1 MAGERGHCSWP
12 EERRNMLT
20 PYEAALEET
29 AARIMTDVRSMDL
42 SAPSSEQGADAWRD
56 VSLKKYTK
64 VRRLTNLVV
73 AHEHTGLFDRADAR
87 QKIEAQDFAN
97 LSGPLG
103 TSGATSAFR

>member
-1 MAGERGHCSWP
+1 MR
-12 EERRNMLT
+12 T

-29 AARIMTDVRSMDL
+29 AARTLTDVRSVDL
-42 SAPSSEQGADAWRD
+42 SAPSSEKGADAWQHLP
-56 VSLKKYTK
+56 LKKNTK
-64 VRRLTNLVV
+64 VRGLTNLVV